1 MNPLEQKFECWNSRD
16 FEGAAACYTEDGTH
30 HDQTLGVTWTAKEV
44 AEFTKAAFDTN
55 PELRF
60 EIVNSFQTDSF
71 VAGELIMHGRF
82 ENDMGDVK
90 ATGKPLKIHFAC
102 FGEIRDGK
110 IYRMTDYYNKLE
122 LTGEA

>member
-1 MNPLEQKFECWNSRD
+1 MNLLEQKFVCWNSRD
-16 FEGAAACYTEDGTH
+16 FEGA
-30 HDQTLGVTWTAKEV
+30 
-44 AEFTKAAFDTN
+44 AAFDTN

-90 ATGKPLKIHFAC
+90 ATGKPLKIRFAC
-102 FGEIRDGK
+102 FGEIRDSK

>member
-1 MNPLEQKFECWNSRD
+1 MNLLEQKYERWNSRD

-30 HDQTLGVTWTAKEV
+30 HDQTLGLTWTPKEF
-44 AEFTKAAFDTN
+44 AEFTKMMFDVI

-71 VAGELIMHGRF
+71 VAGELVMYGRF
-82 ENDMGDVK
+82 ENDIGDVK
-90 ATGKPLKIHFAC
+90 ATGKPLKVHIAT

-110 IYRMTDYYNKLE
+110 IHRMTDYYNKLE

>member
-1 MNPLEQKFECWNSRD
+1 MNLLEQKYERWNSRD
-16 FEGAAACYTEDGTH
+16 FEGAAACYTEDATH
-30 HDQTLGVTWTAKEV
+30 HDQTLGLTWTPEEF
-44 AEFTKAAFDTN
+44 AEFTKMMFDVI

-71 VAGELIMHGRF
+71 VAGELVMYGRF
-82 ENDMGDVK
+82 ENDIGEVK
-90 ATGKPLKIHFAC
+90 ATGKQLKVHVAT

-110 IYRMTDYYNKLE
+110 IHRMTDYYNKLE